1 MNDRGGHAVPHAHG
15 MSLRDLPKAFGNW
28 NKVYKRFNAW
38 SAAGKWFKV
47 FKMLMAEPDMEWV
60 FIDGSYAKTHQHS
73 AGAAS
78 ANDEAIGKSRA
89 GNTKGSSGSGRPW
102 FIHRV

>member
-1 MNDRGGHAVPHAHG
+1 
-15 MSLRDLPKAFGNW
+15 MSLERPAQGAFGNW

-47 FKMLMAEPDMEWV
+47 FKMLVAEPDMEWV
-60 FIDGSYAKTHQHS
+60 FIDGSYAKAHQHS

-78 ANDEAIGKSRA
+78 ANDEAISRQYQQD
-89 GNTKGSSGSGRPW
+89 SSGGGRPW
-102 FIHRV
+102 LAHRV